1 MGGKITMLN
10 FLVNRLSG
18 SEKITVQIPFML
30 NAGYAGRTQ
39 EKVREH
45 IEELEKL
52 GVPGPTEIPIL
63 FPITF
68 NQATLAQHIDVQGEQ
83 TSGEIEFILL
93 QYAGEWF
100 MTVGSDHTDR
110 ELEQFSVEKSKQA
123 CSNVLASCL
132 WPVTE
137 VIEHWDQIQLR
148 AWVTKDGT
156 RVIYQDD
163 RLAALLP
170 YSVLLDFVRSKVT
183 HNLDGIPIFSG
194 TIATLKGLIFAD
206 FFEMEMLDPV
216 LNRSIQHQYSI
227 RPLTQFFTT
236 K

>member
-1 MGGKITMLN
+1 MGGKITMFN
-10 FLVNRLSG
+10 FFVNRVSG
-18 SEKITVQIPFML
+18 SEEITVQISYML

-39 EKVREH
+39 EKVLEH

-52 GVPGPTEIPIL
+52 GVSGPTEIPIL

-68 NQATLAQHIDVQGEQ
+68 NQATQEQQIDVQGEQ
-83 TSGEIEFILL
+83 TSGEIEFVLL
-93 QYAGEWF
+93 LHAGEWF
-100 MTVGSDHTDR
+100 VTVGSDHTDR

-123 CSNVLASCL
+123 CPNVLASCL

-137 VIEHWDQIQLR
+137 VIEHWDQIHLR

-163 RLAALLP
+163 TLAALLP
-170 YSVLLDFVRSKVT
+170 YSVLLDFVRSKVA

-216 LNRSIQHQYSI
+216 LKRSIRHQYSI
-227 RPLTQFFTT
+227 RPLTQLFAT

>member
-1 MGGKITMLN
+1 MFN
-10 FLVNRLSG
+10 FLVNRVSG
-18 SEKITVQIPFML
+18 SEKITVQIPYML

-68 NQATLAQHIDVQGEQ
+68 NQATLAQRIDVQGEQ

-93 QYAGEWF
+93 QHAGEWF
-100 MTVGSDHTDR
+100 VTVGSDHTDR

-123 CSNVLASCL
+123 CPNVLASCL

-156 RVIYQDD
+156 RVLYQDET
-163 RLAALLP
+163 LAVLLP
-170 YSVLLDFVRSKVT
+170 FTVLLDFVRSKVADS
-183 HNLDGIPIFSG
+183 LESIPIFSG
-194 TIATLKGLIFAD
+194 TIATLEGLIFAD
-206 FFEMEMLDPV
+206 FFEMEMVDPV
-216 LNRSIQHQYSI
+216 LNRSIRHQYSI
-227 RPLTQFFTT
+227 RPLTQLFTA

>member
-1 MGGKITMLN
+1 MGGKITMFN
-10 FLVNRLSG
+10 FFVNRTSG
-18 SEKITVQIPFML
+18 SEEITVQISYML
-30 NAGYAGRTQ
+30 NAGYTGRTQ

-68 NQATLAQHIDVQGEQ
+68 NQATQEQQIDVQGEQ
-83 TSGEIEFILL
+83 TSGEIEFVLL
-93 QYAGEWF
+93 LHAGEWF
-100 MTVGSDHTDR
+100 VTVGSDHTDR

-123 CSNVLASCL
+123 CPNVLASCL

-137 VIEHWDQIQLR
+137 VIEHWDQIHLR

-163 RLAALLP
+163 TLAALLP
-170 YSVLLDFVRSKVT
+170 YSVLLDFVRSKVA

-216 LNRSIQHQYSI
+216 LNRSIRYQYSI
-227 RPLTQFFTT
+227 RPLTQLFAT

>member
-1 MGGKITMLN
+1 MFN
-10 FLVNRLSG
+10 FFVNRTSG
-18 SEKITVQIPFML
+18 SEEITVQISYML
-30 NAGYAGRTQ
+30 NAGYTGRTQ

-68 NQATLAQHIDVQGEQ
+68 NQATQEQQIDVQGEQ
-83 TSGEIEFILL
+83 TSGEIEFVLL
-93 QYAGEWF
+93 LHAGEWF
-100 MTVGSDHTDR
+100 VTVGSDHTDR

-123 CSNVLASCL
+123 CPNVLASCL

-137 VIEHWDQIQLR
+137 VIEHWDQIHLR

-163 RLAALLP
+163 TLAALLP
-170 YSVLLDFVRSKVT
+170 YSVLLDFVRSKVA

-216 LNRSIQHQYSI
+216 LNRSIRYQYSI
-227 RPLTQFFTT
+227 RPLTQLFAT

>member
-1 MGGKITMLN
+1 MFN
-10 FLVNRLSG
+10 FLVNHRVSG
-18 SEKITVQIPFML
+18 SEKITVQIPYML

-68 NQATLAQHIDVQGEQ
+68 NQATLAQRIDVQGEQ

-93 QYAGEWF
+93 QHAGEWF
-100 MTVGSDHTDR
+100 VTVGSDHTDR

-123 CSNVLASCL
+123 CPNVLASCL

-156 RVIYQDD
+156 RVLYQDET
-163 RLAALLP
+163 LAVLLP
-170 YSVLLDFVRSKVT
+170 FTVLLDFVRSKVADS
-183 HNLDGIPIFSG
+183 LESIPIFSG
-194 TIATLKGLIFAD
+194 TIATLEGLIFAD
-206 FFEMEMLDPV
+206 FFEMEMVDPV
-216 LNRSIQHQYSI
+216 LNRSIRHQYSI
-227 RPLTQFFTT
+227 RPLTQLFTA

>member
-1 MGGKITMLN
+1 MFN
-10 FLVNRLSG
+10 FFVNRVSG
-18 SEKITVQIPFML
+18 SKEITVQIPYML

-63 FPITF
+63 FPITL

-93 QYAGEWF
+93 QHAGEWF
-100 MTVGSDHTDR
+100 VTVGSDHTDR
-110 ELEQFSVEKSKQA
+110 ELEKFSVEKSKQA
-123 CSNVLASCL
+123 CPNVLASCL

-137 VIEHWDQIQLR
+137 VLEHWDQIQLR
-148 AWVTKDGT
+148 AWVTKDRT
-156 RVIYQDD
+156 RVLYQDET
-163 RLAALLP
+163 LAALLP
-170 YSVLLDFVRSKVT
+170 FKVLLDFVRSKVAGS
-183 HNLDGIPIFSG
+183 LESIPIFSG
-194 TIATLKGLIFAD
+194 TIATIEGLIFAD
-206 FFEMEMLDPV
+206 FFEMEMVDPV
-216 LNRSIQHQYSI
+216 LNRSIRHQYSI
-227 RPLTQFFTT
+227 RPLTQLFAA